1 MSRLLRRA
9 TTVQVTERSL
19 CDVRHLAHHKS
30 LSGYSS
36 KRTLSILQRQNAT
49 APASLSTRIPTQTR
63 AITLNRDSDSHRT
76 PGRPR
81 WLNDADIIEG
91 HLLEDGHVIW
101 GVVIYRC
108 TYGDDSAWATF
119 MERLNASI
127 RNSMRFHNA
136 LDLLA
141 ENSFKLT
148 VMDNPQELD
157 GADINAVRQHFLKW
171 RKHAVREEQGSR
183 SEIRARGG
191 NPESDPNRLA
201 FRYNY
206 CVQVDEV
213 SLQSIISTDPED
225 VFGEAWVHVIHAN
238 WNLEAI
244 QRLKEEGRLDDI
256 QMGLATELCDD
267 SDDMHPPIDGCTE
280 EDVGWMRVYYG
291 TVIPRLVSL
300 LRDSSDWDKVYWRPP
315 DICYD

>member
-1 MSRLLRRA
+1 M
-9 TTVQVTERSL
+9 TERSL
-19 CDVRHLAHHKS
+19 CEVRHLAHWKP
-30 LSGYSS
+30 LSGYSFKS
-36 KRTLSILQRQNAT
+36 TLSTLQRQNAT
-49 APASLSTRIPTQTR
+49 APASLNFTRSPKQTR
-63 AITLNRDSDSHRT
+63 SISLNRDSDSYRT

-81 WLNDADIIEG
+81 WLNEADIIEG

-127 RNSMRFHNA
+127 QDSMRFHNG

-141 ENSFKLT
+141 EKSFKLT
-148 VMDNPQELD
+148 VMDNPRELD
-157 GADINAVRQHFLKW
+157 GADINAVRQHFLEW
-171 RKHAVREEQGSR
+171 RKHAVREEQGTHR
-183 SEIRARGG
+183 EISARGG
-191 NPESDPNRLA
+191 NPESDGNRLP

-206 CVQVDEV
+206 CVQVDET
-213 SLQSIISTDPED
+213 SLQSIISTDPKD
-225 VFGEAWVHVIHAN
+225 VFGEAWVNVIHAN
-238 WNLEAI
+238 WDLEAI
-244 QRLKEEGRLDDI
+244 QRLREESRLDEVEWD
-256 QMGLATELCDD
+256 LAPELCDD
-267 SDDMHPPIDGCTE
+267 SGDVYPPIEGCTE

-300 LRDSSDWDKVYWRPP
+300 LGDSSNWDIVYWRPP